1 MGKKKIGIAISDPSH
16 KIVTPFEVLKKNK
29 YYLKELLLIINDF
42 NVGGILIGLPKTD
55 NDKNKMC
62 QMVRDLGVNIDKFLS
77 ENNFD
82 LPIFFWDE
90 SYTSFEAEEI
100 TKDFF
105 RNTKE
110 QNKHIDKFAAK
121 LMLDDFFNENLD
133 EKKITE
139 SLHGINVFDLT
150 RVLAGPT
157 STQILGDLGANVIK
171 VERPNSGDD
180 SRNLGP
186 PYLDNSS
193 EIPQESSYYLSVNR
207 NKQSVT
213 IDLTKKEGQ
222 MLAKKIIKKCDVLV
236 ENFRAGNLKQYGLD
250 YKSVKK
256 INPKIIYCS
265 ITGFGQTG
273 PYSKRGGYDYLVQ
286 AMGGIMSITGE
297 KKGQPTKIGVGVSDI
312 ITGLYA
318 CISILSALKFRD
330 VTSLGQHIDI
340 SLMDSQ
346 VAWLSYV
353 AQGYLTSG
361 ITPQRIGNDHPSIV
375 PYQTVKA
382 KNGLMVL
389 AIANDRQFKSF
400 CNFSGLKNLH
410 LDPKYKSNSQR
421 VKNRNSLNK
430 IINKT
435 IKVKSI
441 SYWVSG
447 LTKVNVPCGP
457 INDISQVFKDPQVK
471 SRNMKIKM
479 KHKKSK
485 QKIDLIASPMKF
497 SVSNIKY
504 KKPPPTLGEDTE
516 LFLKKFLKISAS
528 DLKKLKL
535 KKII

>member
-1 MGKKKIGIAISDPSH
+1 MK
-16 KIVTPFEVLKKNK
+16 
-29 YYLKELLLIINDF
+29 
-42 NVGGILIGLPKTD
+42 
-55 NDKNKMC
+55 
-62 QMVRDLGVNIDKFLS
+62 
-77 ENNFD
+77 
-82 LPIFFWDE
+82 
-90 SYTSFEAEEI
+90 
-100 TKDFF
+100 
-105 RNTKE
+105 
-110 QNKHIDKFAAK
+110 
-121 LMLDDFFNENLD
+121 
-133 EKKITE
+133 KKITE

-157 STQILGDLGANVIK
+157 STQILGDLGANIIK

-186 PYLDNSS
+186 PYLDSNL
-193 EIPQESSYYLSVNR
+193 EISQESSYYLSVNR

-222 MLAKKIIKKCDVLV
+222 ALAKKIIKKCDVLV

-250 YKSVKK
+250 YKSIKK

-330 VTSLGQHIDI
+330 ISSQGQHIDI

-346 VAWLSYV
+346 VSWLSYV

-375 PYQTVKA
+375 PYQTVRA

-389 AIANDRQFKSF
+389 AIANDRQFKNF

-410 LDPKYKSNSQR
+410 LDPKYKNNSQR
-421 VKNRNSLNK
+421 VKNRSSLNK
-430 IINKT
+430 IINKI
-435 IKVKSI
+435 IKAKNI
-441 SYWVSG
+441 NFWVNG

-457 INDISQVFKDPQVK
+457 INDISQVFEDPQVK

-479 KHKKSK
+479 KHRKSK
-485 QKIDLIASPMKF
+485 KKIDLIASPIKF
-497 SVSNIKY
+497 SVSKIKY
-504 KKPPPTLGEDTE
+504 KKSPPILGEDTE
-516 LFLKKFLKISAS
+516 FFLKKFLKMKPSNI
-528 DLKKLKL
+528 KKLKL
-535 KKII
+535 KNII

>member
-1 MGKKKIGIAISDPSH
+1 MK
-16 KIVTPFEVLKKNK
+16 
-29 YYLKELLLIINDF
+29 
-42 NVGGILIGLPKTD
+42 
-55 NDKNKMC
+55 
-62 QMVRDLGVNIDKFLS
+62 
-77 ENNFD
+77 
-82 LPIFFWDE
+82 
-90 SYTSFEAEEI
+90 
-100 TKDFF
+100 
-105 RNTKE
+105 
-110 QNKHIDKFAAK
+110 
-121 LMLDDFFNENLD
+121 
-133 EKKITE
+133 KKITE

-157 STQILGDLGANVIK
+157 STQILGDLGANIIK

-186 PYLDNSS
+186 PYLDSNL
-193 EIPQESSYYLSVNR
+193 EISQESSYYLSVNR

-222 MLAKKIIKKCDVLV
+222 ALAKKIIKKCDVLV

-250 YKSVKK
+250 YESIKK

-330 VTSLGQHIDI
+330 ITSQGQHIDI

-346 VAWLSYV
+346 VSWLSYV

-375 PYQTVKA
+375 PYQTVRA

-389 AIANDRQFKSF
+389 AIANDRQFKNF

-410 LDPKYKSNSQR
+410 LDPKYKNNSQR
-421 VKNRNSLNK
+421 VKNRSSLNK
-430 IINKT
+430 IINKI
-435 IKVKSI
+435 IKAKNI
-441 SYWVSG
+441 NFWVNG

-457 INDISQVFKDPQVK
+457 INDISQVFEDPQVK
-471 SRNMKIKM
+471 SRKMKIKM
-479 KHKKSK
+479 KHRKSK
-485 QKIDLIASPMKF
+485 EKIDLIASPIKF
-497 SVSNIKY
+497 SVSKIKY
-504 KKPPPTLGEDTE
+504 KKSPPTLGEDTE
-516 LFLKKFLKISAS
+516 VFLKRFLKMKSS
-528 DLKKLKL
+528 DIKKLKL
-535 KKII
+535 KNII

>member
-1 MGKKKIGIAISDPSH
+1 MK
-16 KIVTPFEVLKKNK
+16 
-29 YYLKELLLIINDF
+29 
-42 NVGGILIGLPKTD
+42 
-55 NDKNKMC
+55 
-62 QMVRDLGVNIDKFLS
+62 
-77 ENNFD
+77 
-82 LPIFFWDE
+82 
-90 SYTSFEAEEI
+90 
-100 TKDFF
+100 
-105 RNTKE
+105 
-110 QNKHIDKFAAK
+110 
-121 LMLDDFFNENLD
+121 
-133 EKKITE
+133 KKITE

-157 STQILGDLGANVIK
+157 STQILGDLGANIIK

-186 PYLDNSS
+186 PYLDSNL
-193 EIPQESSYYLSVNR
+193 EISQESSYYLSVNR

-222 MLAKKIIKKCDVLV
+222 ALAKKIIKKCDVLV

-250 YKSVKK
+250 YKSIKK

-330 VTSLGQHIDI
+330 ITSQGQHIDI

-346 VAWLSYV
+346 VSWLSYV

-389 AIANDRQFKSF
+389 AIANDRQFKNF

-410 LDPKYKSNSQR
+410 LDPKYKNNSQR
-421 VKNRNSLNK
+421 VKNRSSLNK
-430 IINKT
+430 IINKI
-435 IKVKSI
+435 IKAKNI
-441 SYWVSG
+441 NFWVNG

-457 INDISQVFKDPQVK
+457 INDISQVFEDPQVK

-479 KHKKSK
+479 KHRKSK
-485 QKIDLIASPMKF
+485 EKIDLIASPIKF
-497 SVSNIKY
+497 SVSKIKY
-504 KKPPPTLGEDTE
+504 KKSPPILGEDTDF
-516 LFLKKFLKISAS
+516 FLKSFLKMKSS
-528 DLKKLKL
+528 DIKKLKL
-535 KKII
+535 KNII